1 MKFKKSLAFKLA
13 LFILIGT
20 SAVFLGAFG
29 YNYCFSRAT
38 TLAHIK
44 SDMNW
49 MARDSVSRINT
60 SLESVA
66 MMPEYAALRLERGPI
81 KESELTD
88 MLEDLVK
95 SHPMVYGST
104 ASFEPYRFSKN
115 KRVFS
120 PYVYEKG
127 KDFIRTD
134 LNSPSYNYF
143 KWHWYTRPQAEGGP
157 VWSEPY
163 FDEGGGNI
171 PMCTYSVPFYFR
183 DAGAKK
189 FAGVV
194 TADISLDWLVEL
206 VSSIKVSRTGYAFL
220 VSSKGLLIAHPQKDM
235 VMKGTLSGFA
245 KRIHNQDLM
254 DVADK
259 IAAGQEGFVR
269 ASIDDDYWHI
279 LFVPMQKS
287 GWSLG
292 IMAPESELFA
302 DINALWRKVLII
314 GASGFGLLFVLA
326 ALLSSSFVRPIRLLA
341 GSTAEIARGNL
352 DAKLPPIQSQDELG
366 ELSHSFENMRVA
378 LKEYIA
384 DLARTTAAKER
395 IESELKIARAIQMNF
410 LPKKFPAIAEG
421 KSFELDARLEPAKM
435 VGGDFYDF
443 FMLDEDRL
451 FFSIGDVSDKGV
463 PAALFMAVT
472 KTLMKGIAVP
482 GVGPCEVFKRVN
494 YELAVDNDMMMFV
507 TAFCAVLNL
516 KTGELEYSNAG
527 HLPPLLVRADA
538 STEVLALPPG
548 PVLGIRETAAYSCR
562 TVHMRP
568 GDQLILYT
576 DGITESSSPVGEF
589 YGDERLLALAGATR
603 GAGPEQA
610 IAALFKATGDFSS
623 GAEQFDDMTALAVRY
638 NGSREGRHG

>member
-29 YNYCFSRAT
+29 YNYCFSREV

-49 MARDSVSRINT
+49 MARDSVKRIDT

-66 MMPEYAALRLERGPI
+66 LMPEYAALRIQRGPM
-81 KESELTD
+81 KEGELLD
-88 MLEDLVK
+88 MLEDLVRT
-95 SHPMVYGST
+95 HPTIYGST
-104 ASFEPYRFSKN
+104 ASFEPYRFSRN
-115 KRVFS
+115 KKVFA
-120 PYVYEKG
+120 PYVFENALGLK
-127 KDFIRTD
+127 RTD

-143 KWHWYTRPQAEGGP
+143 KWPWYTIPRDEGRA

-171 PMCTYSVPFYFR
+171 PMCTYSVPFYGTEGGR
-183 DAGAKK
+183 KK

-220 VSSKGLLIAHPQKDM
+220 VSKKGLLIAHPQKDM
-235 VMKGTLSGFA
+235 VLKGTLSGFA

-259 IAAGQEGFVR
+259 IAAGEEGFVR
-269 ASIDDDYWHI
+269 VRMDNDNWHI
-279 LFVPMQKS
+279 LFIPMRKS
-287 GWSLG
+287 GWALG
-292 IMAPESELFA
+292 IMAPEKELFA

-314 GASGFGLLFVLA
+314 GASGFGLLFILA

-352 DAKLPPIQSQDELG
+352 DAKLPAIHSQDELG

-395 IESELKIARAIQMNF
+395 IESELKIARVIQMNF
-410 LPKKFPAIAEG
+410 LPRKFPEIAVE
-421 KSFELDARLEPAKM
+421 KHFELDARLEPAKM

-443 FMLDEDRL
+443 FMLDDDRL

-472 KTLMKGIAVP
+472 KTLMKGIAAP
-482 GVGPCEVFKRVN
+482 GIGPCDVFRRVN
-494 YELAVDNDMMMFV
+494 AELAVDNEMMMFV
-507 TAFCAVLNL
+507 TAFCAVLNI

-527 HLPPLLVRADA
+527 HLPPVLRRADGRI
-538 STEVLALPPG
+538 EFLELPPG
-548 PVLGIRETAAYSCR
+548 PVLGIKPSGTYGCR
-562 TVHMRP
+562 SMRLEP
-568 GDQLILYT
+568 GDQLLLYT
-576 DGITESSSPVGEF
+576 DGITESANPAGEF
-589 YGDERLLALAGATR
+589 YGEERLRELAAGMR
-603 GAGPEQA
+603 LGGPEQT
-610 IAALFKATGDFSS
+610 IAVLFQATGAFSS

-638 NGSREGRHG
+638 NGGGSAQEG